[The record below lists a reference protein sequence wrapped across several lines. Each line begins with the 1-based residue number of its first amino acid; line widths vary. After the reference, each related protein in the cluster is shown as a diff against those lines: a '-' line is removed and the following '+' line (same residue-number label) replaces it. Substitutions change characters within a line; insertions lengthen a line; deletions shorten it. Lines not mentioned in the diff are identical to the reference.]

1 MKGVILAGGTGTR
14 LYPLTKVISKQLLPV
29 CGKPM
34 IYYPLSVLMEG
45 GIRDILIISTPQ
57 DIPRFQAL
65 LGDGSDWGIHLQYT
79 VQPSPDGIAQ
89 ALLLAEDY
97 LENDCVTL
105 ILGDNLFHGPNFSS
119 ELRLAISLAERN
131 GVSTIFAK
139 CVPDPARF
147 GVVEFNDSGHV
158 LSIEEKPLLPKSPY
172 CITGLYVFDS
182 KAVSYSHELTPSQ
195 RGELEIT
202 DVIRRY
208 MLSNMLRVSP
218 LSDNF
223 IWMDAGTHD
232 SYIDAT
238 NIIHASERELSCK
251 IGCPEEIAFKNSW
264 ITLKN
269 LAEIAALYGN
279 NQYGK
284 YLQTLTKAK

>member
-1 MKGVILAGGTGTR
+1 MKGIILAGGTGTR
-14 LYPLTKVISKQLLPV
+14 LYPMTKAISKQLLPV

-45 GIRDILIISTPQ
+45 GIREILIISTPQ

-65 LGDGSDWGIHLQYT
+65 LGDGSNWGIHLQYT

-89 ALLLAEDY
+89 ALLLAEAF
-97 LENDCVTL
+97 LGNDCVTL
-105 ILGDNLFHGPNFSS
+105 ILGDNLFYGPDFSS
-119 ELRLAISLAERN
+119 ELRLAISLA
-131 GVSTIFAK
+131 GQSAVSTIFAK
-139 CVPDPARF
+139 RVPDPARF
-147 GVVEFNDSGHV
+147 GVVEFSDNGHV
-158 LSIEEKPLLPKSPY
+158 LSIEEKPLHPKSPY
-172 CITGLYVFDS
+172 CITGLYIFDS
-182 KAVSYSHELTPSQ
+182 KAVSYAHALVPSR

-208 MLSNMLRVSP
+208 MLSNMLRVTP
-218 LSDNF
+218 LSEDF

-238 NIIHASERELSCK
+238 NIIYALEQELCYK
-251 IGCPEEIAFKNSW
+251 IGCPEASAFRNSW
-264 ITLKN
+264 ITAEK
-269 LAEIAALYGN
+269 LAEIATLYGK
-279 NQYGK
+279 NQYSE